1 MVELMD
7 VRESG
12 DFSLGSMGF
21 TGKWE
26 VLIMGFSMGFN
37 HEQILVEWD

>member
-1 MVELMD
+1 M
-7 VRESG
+7 
-12 DFSLGSMGF
+12 FANLGIFHCMGF

-37 HEQILVEWD
+37 HEHILVEWD